1 MTAEHIVLFDG
12 VCNLCNR
19 SVNFII
25 RHDKKDLFRFASLQ
39 SETARRLLGDK
50 YPRSG
55 KFETLFYWQEG
66 KIHEQSGAV
75 LRVMKKL
82 GFPFSL
88 LYILIVIPP
97 FIRNY
102 FYGLISRN
110 RYNWFG
116 RRDECM
122 VPAPGVKEKFL

>member
-1 MTAEHIVLFDG
+1 MTPENIVFFDG
-12 VCNLCNR
+12 VCNLCNGT
-19 SVNFII
+19 VNFIV

-39 SETARRLLGDK
+39 SETARKLLGDK

-55 KFETLFYWQEG
+55 EFETVYFLEEG
-66 KIHEQSGAV
+66 VLHEQSVAV
-75 LRVMKKL
+75 LHVMKKL

-88 LYILIVIPP
+88 LYFMIVIPA
-97 FIRNY
+97 FIRNN

-110 RYNWFG
+110 RYKWFG

-122 VPAPGVKEKFL
+122 VPAAGIKSKFL